1 MLSGREAELAGRLR
15 DASAQGK
22 TSIVLQLLEEGA
34 PFVVDSD
41 GQTALHQAASAGHGD
56 TVAALVLGGCDV
68 SVQDFT
74 GHTALQRAAS
84 EGHVDIVKQL
94 IKQGAS
100 VDHQDEVHGNTALHE
115 AAWKGFSHTV
125 QVLCKAKANF
135 YIKNRGGFAPLHL
148 CCQNGHN
155 ETCRVLL
162 LNGCK
167 PDIKNNYGDTPLH
180 TSARY
185 GHAGVIRI
193 LVSARCNASEQ
204 NKNGDTALHIAAA
217 MGRRKLTKILL
228 ESGCDKDSKN
238 KQSETSL
245 DISRRK
251 NLVDIMVILQNPP
264 PILSQQDREDQADAA
279 RDRNQHPSKGDKK
292 REKTSTSSKENDH
305 ERSSKREKKRTRH
318 SKERKEDDPAW
329 SPYGCH
335 YEPDLDEFPLP
346 RMNTLPDDP
355 LRAGEQYFLDLAGNI
370 KKGPTSKNSACYCG
384 PAFQKFE
391 KKLEKDKKELMKH
404 IDSSHSKLDTKISHL
419 ERKTRDQLFNL
430 NQTMKESF
438 ASERSECLDRM
449 DRRALRERIAIERQQ
464 AVRDVSL
471 KRDLASWLDKKLQE
485 IEIKHGADAKNA
497 ALLRSLALRA
507 SKRGKKYILS
517 DIEGGGTLRRAMS
530 EELLSDVGACQEIT
544 DMASETEKDS
554 ENVYKGLKVSD
565 KPSLGSA
572 RVRRNSA
579 GDEIQVYHSQSET
592 DTVTGV
598 LEDGGQYHPYHGG
611 GGGGGDGHQYH
622 HHHQYP
628 QDILSHSTNSE
639 SYHDTSHSERGSV
652 ASRESRAASQEG
664 RLLPAEQRLDI
675 VCSSSSESL
684 AHNAVHHNVVPQ
696 LAVPGS
702 RQGDLPKLQSN
713 RMSSGR
719 SGLIRPIPMCYNS
732 ENLPS
737 HSSLAQG
744 EPNKP
749 PVGYPPPTDNQNYH
763 FPSQMNP
770 IRRFSTEADIHHA
783 TPTMLDHSPDTRD
796 GHPPYHAPDTRDG
809 HQTYHA
815 PDTRDGSHLPPYRAP
830 PIPANNP
837 PPHHL
842 YHPRD
847 RLPRPGP
854 LLPPVDEDEY
864 VPIEHEEKDQDFHRQ
879 LLNLP
884 LHSDVGSHDSHNDS
898 GYSTRLGASAGPSPS
913 LSGSRPGSTDGEGY
927 LVGQG
932 IAGAEMG
939 LPTVGPRIRAL
950 QHQLKLADINDAKGS
965 LV

>member
-15 DASAQGK
+15 DASASGN

-41 GQTALHQAASAGHGD
+41 GQTALHQAASAGHCD

-318 SKERKEDDPAW
+318 SKERKEGDPAW

-404 IDSSHSKLDTKISHL
+404 IDSSHNKLDTKISHL

-507 SKRGKKYILS
+507 SKRGKKYVLS

-530 EELLSDVGACQEIT
+530 EELLSDVGVCQEIT
-544 DMASETEKDS
+544 DMAGETEKGDPADADN
-554 ENVYKGLKVSD
+554 NVYKGLKVSD
-565 KPSLGSA
+565 KPSAGSA

-592 DTVTGV
+592 ETVTGM
-598 LEDGGQYHPYHGG
+598 LEGGGQYHAFHGG
-611 GGGGGDGHQYH
+611 GGGH
-622 HHHQYP
+622 HHPPYHHQYQ

-684 AHNAVHHNVVPQ
+684 AHPSAPQ
-696 LAVPGS
+696 LSLAHPSTRQGDMLHPS
-702 RQGDLPKLQSN
+702 TRQGDLPKLQSS

-719 SGLIRPIPMCYNS
+719 SGLIRPIPMCYTS
-732 ENLPS
+732 ENLP
-737 HSSLAQG
+737 SLAQG

-749 PVGYPPPTDNQNYH
+749 PAGYPPPADNQNYH

-783 TPTMLDHSPDTRD
+783 TPTMLES
-796 GHPPYHAPDTRDG
+796 APDT
-809 HQTYHA
+809 Q
-815 PDTRDGSHLPPYRAP
+815 DTHHPGQPYQGLPPYRAP

-837 PPHHL
+837 PPPHL

-864 VPIEHEEKDQDFHRQ
+864 VPIEHDEKDQDFHRQ

-927 LVGQG
+927 HPGQG
-932 IAGAEMG
+932 IQGAEMG
-939 LPTVGPRIRAL
+939 GMPTVGPRIRAL

>member
-15 DASAQGK
+15 EASASGQ
-22 TSIVLQLLEEGA
+22 TSVVLQLLEEGA

-41 GQTALHQAASAGHGD
+41 GQTALHQAASAGHCD

-74 GHTALQRAAS
+74 GHTALQRAAA

-125 QVLCKAKANF
+125 TVLCKAKANF

-355 LRAGEQYFLDLAGNI
+355 LRAGEQYFLDLGGNI

-485 IEIKHGADAKNA
+485 IEVKHGADAKNA

-507 SKRGKKYILS
+507 SKRGKKYVLS

-530 EELLSDVGACQEIT
+530 EELLSDVGICEEIA
-544 DMASETEKDS
+544 DMASEVGQADPADTH
-554 ENVYKGLKVSD
+554 NVYKGLKVSD
-565 KPSLGSA
+565 KPSSSAGSA

-579 GDEIQVYHSQSET
+579 GDEMQAYHSQVET
-592 DTVTGV
+592 DAVNCL
-598 LEDGGQYHPYHGG
+598 LEDEDRGVSSSGQYPHYTPHFQ
-611 GGGGGDGHQYH
+611 H
-622 HHHQYP
+622 
-628 QDILSHSTNSE
+628 DILSHSTNSE

-652 ASRESRAASQEG
+652 ASRESRTTSHEG

-684 AHNAVHHNVVPQ
+684 VHSGVSQ
-696 LAVPGS
+696 LAMSGS
-702 RQGDLPKLQSN
+702 AGLRQGELPKLQSN
-713 RMSSGR
+713 RMSSQR
-719 SGLIRPIPMCYNS
+719 SGLIRPIPMCYSS

-737 HSSLAQG
+737 HPSLMPG

-749 PVGYPPPTDNQNYH
+749 PGGYPPLSDNQNYH
-763 FPSQMNP
+763 FPTQMNP

-783 TPTMLDHSPDTRD
+783 TPLMMEDAPENYDAQHLGHSYLPA
-796 GHPPYHAPDTRDG
+796 GQG
-809 HQTYHA
+809 
-815 PDTRDGSHLPPYRAP
+815 LPPYRAP
-830 PIPANNP
+830 PIPANNTP
-837 PPHHL
+837 AHL

-864 VPIEHEEKDQDFHRQ
+864 VPIEHDEKDQDFHRQ

-913 LSGSRPGSTDGEGY
+913 LSGSRPGSTDGDGY
-927 LVGQG
+927 HTGHG
-932 IAGAEMG
+932 HMAGAEMNM
-939 LPTVGPRIRAL
+939 PTVGPRIRAL
-950 QHQLKLADINDAKGS
+950 QHQLKLADISDAKGS